1 MAIPEEI
8 ALDAIF
14 YCGKI
19 LVFCKL
25 INKNVSEWFL
35 LKICIEYTLSR
46 STDRCKYDST
56 LLNPLSTNPTEWS
69 NTLKQF
75 VGKLPTNCLSVFDHF
90 MKLALKGLTLW
101 LEVTFQNLIT
111 SSWTV
116 TFSTYEGVCLG
127 GKFVYLVV

>member
-8 ALDAIF
+8 ARDAIF

-25 INKNVSEWFL
+25 INKNMSEWFL

-46 STDRCKYDST
+46 STNRCKNHSA
-56 LLNPLSTNPTEWS
+56 LLN
-69 NTLKQF
+69 
-75 VGKLPTNCLSVFDHF
+75 DHF

-101 LEVTFQNLIT
+101 LEVTIENLIT

-116 TFSTYEGVCLG
+116 TFSTYESVCLG